1 MSIYIDLAIPAMLEL
16 CICVSINNYRIV
28 EAILIAI
35 VTTASVFIVATFL
48 GTCVRENTLTD
59 TSDCPG
65 FVSIFTHKKYY

>member
-1 MSIYIDLAIPAMLEL
+1 MLMSNDR
-16 CICVSINNYRIV
+16 VV

-65 FVSIFTHKKYY
+65 FVSNKKKKCCATHSSSQFYSY